1 MWRREIIK
9 FGQPYFSRYLR
20 HFRPSEP
27 VEQWDDRIRL
37 YSIKFNLAHMI
48 GWPGAP
54 VVRGQYVLYFFDG
67 MSMVLT
73 LLRIY
78 NDMCYLVH
86 KYPPKASLNESS
98 EEAQAEQGH
107 SYDLSRRVEADPV
120 SRLSE
125 QSRVGVDG

>member
-9 FGQPYFSRYLR
+9 FGQPYFSQYLR

-67 MSMVLT
+67 TV
-73 LLRIY
+73 Y
-78 NDMCYLVH
+78 GAY
-86 KYPPKASLNESS
+86 SS
-98 EEAQAEQGH
+98 QNI
-107 SYDLSRRVEADPV
+107 
-120 SRLSE
+120 
-125 QSRVGVDG
+125 